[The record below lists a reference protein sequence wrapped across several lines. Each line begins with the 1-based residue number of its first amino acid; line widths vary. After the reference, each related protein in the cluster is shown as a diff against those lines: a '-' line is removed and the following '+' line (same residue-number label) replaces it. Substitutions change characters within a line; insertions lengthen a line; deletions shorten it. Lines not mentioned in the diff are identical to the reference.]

1 MSYQQEIKN
10 FSYKLHNSAI
20 ELDTFKE
27 TGFAHACCQILSDSG
42 VIDNYEVLYFKKS
55 TQFKINGYAI
65 DDERENLDLFVCHFE
80 DSINPV
86 KVDPGGLRLSSR
98 MLVNFFKESLK
109 SLSGKLPKNTDA
121 YSVARLIKD
130 SHKKINR
137 ARLYVFTN
145 ALGESKI
152 ILTEKISGIDV
163 TIEFFDL
170 SKLYNLTLVGNVTE
184 NISLKFD
191 LEVDR
196 IECVKSATNPKDIET
211 YLAIIPGET
220 LYRLYEAWGSQL
232 LELNVR
238 SFLQVSGK
246 INKGIRTT
254 LLDEPNMFFAYNNGI
269 ATTAEKIKFVKG
281 NDGKNYISE
290 ITGFQ
295 IVNGGQTTAS
305 IHRAK
310 KVDNVDLSN
319 ISVATKITVVQ
330 KENIRKVVPLI
341 SRYSNSQNAVKQSDF
356 HSDNIYHKKIEEMSK
371 KIFIPG
377 ESGRWFF
384 ERKAG
389 EFQNEKFRHSSNS
402 DSKKRFNSLMPV
414 QRKFSKENIA
424 RYINSWEELPH
435 IVCTGVQK
443 NFIYFMNNHAVDA
456 VKEKIIDDEYYKNVI
471 AQAILFRSVEKLI
484 KESNIS
490 AYRSQVCT
498 YTVSVLSKLTGK
510 NFNFSPIWQDQE
522 ISNELEEIILVWVEK
537 IYEKLRNS
545 ADRKNKNPSEWFKK
559 LDCWKEL
566 KNTNIV
572 LPKTSVPIELKGT
585 KILSKSKS
593 KFTIDDEYKENM
605 RKCKSISPKGWL
617 KIAQFVQ
624 ENEDLRKEFHG
635 MCLTLKDMANDEWYE
650 DPTPNIA
657 KEASAIVD
665 LAVEENIIKV

>member
-1 MSYQQEIKN
+1 
-10 FSYKLHNSAI
+10 
-20 ELDTFKE
+20 
-27 TGFAHACCQILSDSG
+27 
-42 VIDNYEVLYFKKS
+42 
-55 TQFKINGYAI
+55 
-65 DDERENLDLFVCHFE
+65 
-80 DSINPV
+80 
-86 KVDPGGLRLSSR
+86 
-98 MLVNFFKESLK
+98 
-109 SLSGKLPKNTDA
+109 
-121 YSVARLIKD
+121 
-130 SHKKINR
+130 
-137 ARLYVFTN
+137 
-145 ALGESKI
+145 
-152 ILTEKISGIDV
+152 
-163 TIEFFDL
+163 
-170 SKLYNLTLVGNVTE
+170 
-184 NISLKFD
+184 
-191 LEVDR
+191 
-196 IECVKSATNPKDIET
+196 
-211 YLAIIPGET
+211 
-220 LYRLYEAWGSQL
+220 
-232 LELNVR
+232 
-238 SFLQVSGK
+238 
-246 INKGIRTT
+246 
-254 LLDEPNMFFAYNNGI
+254 
-269 ATTAEKIKFVKG
+269 
-281 NDGKNYISE
+281 
-290 ITGFQ
+290 
-295 IVNGGQTTAS
+295 
-305 IHRAK
+305 
-310 KVDNVDLSN
+310 
-319 ISVATKITVVQ
+319 
-330 KENIRKVVPLI
+330 
-341 SRYSNSQNAVKQSDF
+341 
-356 HSDNIYHKKIEEMSK
+356 
-371 KIFIPG
+371 
-377 ESGRWFF
+377 
-384 ERKAG
+384 
-389 EFQNEKFRHSSNS
+389 
-402 DSKKRFNSLMPV
+402 MPV

-498 YTVSVLSKLTGK
+498 YTVSALSKLTGK

-522 ISNELEEIILVWVEK
+522 ISNELGEIILVWVEK

-566 KNTNIV
+566 KNMNIV

-624 ENEDLRKEFHG
+624 ENENLRKEFHG